1 VEVLDL
7 ALLITS
13 ALAMQDGEAPVV
25 KLLTVPIETIVLDM
39 EFALLQEIAVVLV
52 LSLELI
58 AVKTLLKEEV
68 RKLLQEVAQSDRS
81 SEELLDQSLE
91 LP

>member
-1 VEVLDL
+1 
-7 ALLITS
+7 
-13 ALAMQDGEAPVV
+13 
-25 KLLTVPIETIVLDM
+25 M
-39 EFALLQEIAVVLV
+39 EIALLQEIAVVLV

-91 LP
+91 LPL